1 MVRDLLLSRIGMEKL
16 QVSCIYKEVGIMEKV
31 VFREGLLLCI
41 LKTFS
46 NISFR
51 YTEKK

>member
-1 MVRDLLLSRIGMEKL
+1 MSRIGTEKL
-16 QVSCIYKEVGIMEKV
+16 QVSCIYKEVGIIGKG
-31 VFREGLLLCI
+31 VFREGLLLYI